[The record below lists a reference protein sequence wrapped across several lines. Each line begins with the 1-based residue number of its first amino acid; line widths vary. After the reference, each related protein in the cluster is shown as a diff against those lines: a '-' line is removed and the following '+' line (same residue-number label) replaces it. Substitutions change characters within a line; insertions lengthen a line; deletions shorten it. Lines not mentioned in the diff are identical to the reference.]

1 MDRKL
6 IRNGLVLLM
15 ILAGSAVSG
24 PGCQREERGPTL
36 SGGREVMA
44 WIDDL
49 HHPEPQVRRQAV
61 LKLGNV
67 GDAVPT
73 ALDALAQALNDS
85 DVLVRHDAVLAIA
98 KFRKVSDATKAQ
110 IETMS
115 RSDKDA
121 RVRDVS
127 QRALARL
134 DSM

>member
-15 ILAGSAVSG
+15 ILGGFAVSG
-24 PGCQREERGPTL
+24 PGCQHEERGPTL
-36 SGGREVMA
+36 SGGREVKA
-44 WIDDL
+44 WIEDL
-49 HHPEPQVRRQAV
+49 RDPKPQVRRQAV

-67 GDAVPT
+67 GDADPT
-73 ALDALAQALNDS
+73 ALDGLAQALNDS
-85 DVLVRHDAVLAIA
+85 DALVRHDAVLAVV
-98 KFRKVSDATKAQ
+98 KFRQAGKPIKAK